1 MGYLLLVH
9 ERLKLV
15 PNGVSSPNLPF
26 QAKTVSYLNP
36 SSTTIGYCTNV
47 HAGVDLSTI
56 CNNLDEFAV
65 PARDASGSDEL
76 GVGLWIPAVAA
87 GELAKDVGS
96 FAKFLD
102 ERRLRAFTI
111 NGFPYDNFHQP
122 VVKRAV
128 YEPTWWQPE
137 RLHYTRQLAEILSQ
151 LMPEDESAGSIS
163 TLPIAWSDEH
173 ASDENLAKAGENF
186 RELATHLEAI
196 EEQTGKRIMV
206 AIEPEPGCVL
216 DTTQDV
222 LNWFEQQLPEKSHRR
237 YLSVCHDICHSAVM
251 MEAQQD
257 VLSQLA
263 EAGIAIGKVQ
273 VSNAIIADWHSMA
286 GGRKREAIA
295 QLSEFAEDRYLHQTG
310 RLKADGSFELAEDLP
325 DLLRSAES
333 ENQTACGDQRWI
345 VHFHVPIFLERFGH
359 LRTSQ
364 DDTLDC
370 LRFLNHCDKIDFT
383 GHLEVETYAWT
394 VLPHSMR
401 RRGLAEDIAREIF
414 WLRDVVADVL

>member
-1 MGYLLLVH
+1 
-9 ERLKLV
+9 
-15 PNGVSSPNLPF
+15 
-26 QAKTVSYLNP
+26 
-36 SSTTIGYCTNV
+36 V

-76 GVGLWIPAVAA
+76 GIGLWIPAQAA
-87 GELAKDVGS
+87 GELANDVAS
-96 FAKFLD
+96 FGKFLNQ
-102 ERRLRAFTI
+102 RRLRAFTI

-128 YEPTWWQPE
+128 YEPTWWQPA
-137 RLHYTRQLAEILSQ
+137 RLEYTKQLADILSQ
-151 LMPEDESAGSIS
+151 LLPENETAGSIS
-163 TLPIAWSDEH
+163 TLPIAWSDEK
-173 ASDENLAKAGENF
+173 ANAENLAKAGANL
-186 RELATHLEAI
+186 RELATYLQTI
-196 EEQTGKRIMV
+196 EERSGNKIMV

-222 LNWFEQQLPEKSHRR
+222 LDWFEQQLPDQSHRR

-257 VLSQLA
+257 VLAKLA
-263 EAGIAIGKVQ
+263 EAGVAIGKVQ

-286 GGRKREAIA
+286 EGRQGEAIA

-310 RLKADGSFELAEDLP
+310 RLKADGTFELAEDLP
-325 DLLRSAES
+325 DLIRTAES
-333 ENQTACGDQRWI
+333 EDQPACGDQRWI
-345 VHFHVPIFLERFGH
+345 VHFHVPIFLEGFGN

-364 DDTLDC
+364 NDTLDC
-370 LRFLNHCDKIDFT
+370 LRFLNSSNSIDFT

-401 RRGLAEDIAREIF
+401 RRGLSEDIAREIF
-414 WLRDVVADVL
+414 WLRDVVAELS